1 MLCYDPEV
9 GNRNLEKDDAIVLS
23 SRATET
29 HEVFEKFHRHCSLAP
44 TRCLIRITA
53 CCTALV
59 GLWHIASIRCGAKVR
74 TRSERSGHAESV
86 GSGSI

>member
-1 MLCYDPEV
+1 VLCYDPEV

-44 TRCLIRITA
+44 TLGPAISQWNSRQVSAGDQSEDRR
-53 CCTALV
+53 
-59 GLWHIASIRCGAKVR
+59 S
-74 TRSERSGHAESV
+74 TRSFDSLKLLAFADEVIE
-86 GSGSI
+86 

>member
-59 GLWHIASIRCGAKVR
+59 GLAR
-74 TRSERSGHAESV
+74 RSPPQNACQYLLTGV
-86 GSGSI
+86 QQTQ

>member
-9 GNRNLEKDDAIVLS
+9 GNRNLEKVDAIVLS

-44 TRCLIRITA
+44 TR
-53 CCTALV
+53 
-59 GLWHIASIRCGAKVR
+59 
-74 TRSERSGHAESV
+74 
-86 GSGSI
+86 

>member
-1 MLCYDPEV
+1 VLCYDPEV

-44 TRCLIRITA
+44 TRCLINQF
-53 CCTALV
+53 L
-59 GLWHIASIRCGAKVR
+59 LRCSSPR
-74 TRSERSGHAESV
+74 HERDPRFIVED
-86 GSGSI
+86 IC

>member
-59 GLWHIASIRCGAKVR
+59 GLWHEAPLAIG
-74 TRSERSGHAESV
+74 
-86 GSGSI
+86 